1 MSFLDNSGDII
12 LDAVLTETGR
22 RRMAEGN
29 FKITKFALGDDEI
42 DYSLYNKNHPSGSA
56 YYDLEILQ
64 TPVFEAFTQV
74 NAGIN
79 YGLLPVTA
87 VDLLFLPTMKFNE
100 KALSDNGVTNISKN
114 SGVFYVTDTSN
125 NTGNTSGTDIGI
137 TLNAGSIDFMSGQ
150 SDGSYILIETG
161 LDTGAASVP
170 NGTADNRQSFLVAN
184 NLVDRSFRVYY
195 DSRFI
200 DIVNGPAAP
209 SPGTATSNKFNNAGN
224 DNALQASFSLG
235 SARAVSDNTIG
246 LENYVAANVAGVPN
260 LIVNNTSGNDT
271 SATFSVINGPRA
283 SVIALS
289 VHAKPGLSA
298 EYTLYGGT
306 TTVDSKSVQ
315 FIDTTVYV
323 QGLVS
328 SAQIQIP
335 IRIARLA

>member
-100 KALSDNGVTNISKN
+100 LSLSGLNNISKN
-114 SGVFYVTDTSN
+114 SGVFYVTDRSN
-125 NTGNTSGTDIGI
+125 DTGNNSGTSITETLKAGGNIGYM
-137 TLNAGSIDFMSGQ
+137 TGQ
-150 SDGSYILIETG
+150 SNGNYVLLETG

-170 NGTADNRQSFLVAN
+170 NGTADNRQSYLVAN
-184 NLVDRSFRVYY
+184 DLVDRSFRVYY

-200 DIVNGPAAP
+200 NVVSGQ
-209 SPGTATSNKFNNAGN
+209 SPNSSNNFNNSGN
-224 DNALQASFSLG
+224 DNALQASFNLER
-235 SARAVSDNTIG
+235 ARTVSDNTIG
-246 LENYVAANVAGVPN
+246 LDNYVAANVAGVAN
-260 LIVNNTSGNDT
+260 RIVNNTSGNDT
-271 SATFSVINGPRA
+271 AGALSVINGPRA

-289 VHAKPGLSA
+289 FAAKPGLSA

-306 TTVDSKSVQ
+306 TSIDSKSVQ
-315 FIDTTVYV
+315 YIDTTVYV

>member
-42 DYSLYNKNHPSGSA
+42 DYSLYNKNHASGSA

-100 KALSDNGVTNISKN
+100 KALSVNGVSNISKN
-114 SGVFYVTDTSN
+114 SGVFYVSDTSN
-125 NTGNTSGTDIGI
+125 NTGNDSGTDIGE
-137 TLNAGSIDFMSGQ
+137 TLKAGSIDFMSGQ

-170 NGTADNRQSFLVAN
+170 NGTDDNRQSYLVAN
-184 NLVDRSFRVYY
+184 NLVDRSFRIYY
-195 DSRFI
+195 DSRYI
-200 DIVNGPAAP
+200 DIVNGPAP
-209 SPGTATSNKFNNAGN
+209 SSATSGNKFNNTGN
-224 DNALQASFSLG
+224 NNDLQASFGLER
-235 SARAVSDNTIG
+235 ARPVSDNTIG
-246 LENYVAANVAGVPN
+246 LENYVAANVAGVQN

-271 SATFSVINGPRA
+271 AETFSVINGPRA

-315 FIDTTVYV
+315 YIDTTVYV

>member
-100 KALSDNGVTNISKN
+100 LSLSGLNNISKN
-114 SGVFYVTDTSN
+114 SGVFYVTDRSN
-125 NTGNTSGTDIGI
+125 DTGNNSGTSITETLKAGGNIGYM
-137 TLNAGSIDFMSGQ
+137 TGQ
-150 SDGSYILIETG
+150 SNGNYVLLETG

-170 NGTADNRQSFLVAN
+170 NGTADNRQSYLVAN
-184 NLVDRSFRVYY
+184 DLVDRSFRVYY

-200 DIVNGPAAP
+200 NVVNGPAP
-209 SPGTATSNKFNNAGN
+209 SSATTGNNFNNSGN
-224 DNALQASFSLG
+224 DNALQASFNLER
-235 SARAVSDNTIG
+235 ARMVSDNTIG
-246 LENYVAANVAGVPN
+246 LDNYVAANVAGVAN
-260 LIVNNTSGNDT
+260 RIVNNTSGNDT
-271 SATFSVINGPRA
+271 AGALSVINGPRA

-289 VHAKPGLSA
+289 FAAKPGLSA

-306 TTVDSKSVQ
+306 TSIDSKSVQ
-315 FIDTTVYV
+315 YIDTTVYV

>member
-87 VDLLFLPTMKFNE
+87 VDLLFLPTMNFNE
-100 KALSDNGVTNISKN
+100 LSLSGLNNISKN

-125 NTGNTSGTDIGI
+125 NTGITVSDDIGVVLTSG
-137 TLNAGSIDFMSGQ
+137 SIEFMTGQ
-150 SDGSYILIETG
+150 ADGNYILLETG
-161 LDTGAASVP
+161 LDTGASSVP
-170 NGTADNRQSFLVAN
+170 NGTADNRQSYLVVN
-184 NLVDRSFRVYY
+184 NLVDNTFRVYY
-195 DSRFI
+195 DSRF
-200 DIVNGPAAP
+200 VNAVGGQVRA
-209 SPGTATSNKFNNAGN
+209 SNNRFNNSGN
-224 DNALQASFSLG
+224 DNALQASFELK
-235 SARAVSDNTIG
+235 SAKSVSDNTIG
-246 LENYVAANVAGVPN
+246 LENYVAANVAGVEN
-260 LIVNNTSGNDT
+260 RIVNNTNGNDT
-271 SATFSVINGPRA
+271 SELFSVINGPRA
-283 SVIALS
+283 SVLALS
-289 VHAKPGLSA
+289 VKVKPGLSA

-306 TTVDSKSVQ
+306 TSIAGGTNNVQ
-315 FIDTTVYV
+315 YIDTTIYV

>member
-42 DYSLYNKNHPSGSA
+42 DYSLYNKNHASGSA

-100 KALSDNGVTNISKN
+100 LTLSGVTNITKN

-125 NTGNTSGTDIGI
+125 DIGVTSGTSI
-137 TLNAGSIDFMSGQ
+137 TKTLEAGSIGYMTGQ
-150 SDGSYILIETG
+150 SDGDYVLVETG

-170 NGTADNRQSFLVAN
+170 NGTADNRQSYLVAN
-184 NLVDRSFRVYY
+184 NLVDRSFRIYY
-195 DSRFI
+195 DSRYI
-200 DIVNGPAAP
+200 DIVNGPAP
-209 SPGTATSNKFNNAGN
+209 SSATSSNKFNNAGN
-224 DNALQASFSLG
+224 NNALQASFGLER
-235 SARAVSDNTIG
+235 ARPVSDNTIG
-246 LENYVAANVAGVPN
+246 LENYIAANVAGVEN

-271 SATFSVINGPRA
+271 AGSLSVINGPRA

-289 VHAKPGLSA
+289 IHAKPGLSA

-306 TTVDSKSVQ
+306 TTVDSKSLQ
-315 FIDTTVYV
+315 YIDTTVYV
-323 QGLVS
+323 QGMVS

>member
-100 KALSDNGVTNISKN
+100 LSLSGLNNISKN

-125 NTGNTSGTDIGI
+125 DTAITSGTSI
-137 TLNAGSIDFMSGQ
+137 TKTLEAGSIGYMTGQ
-150 SDGSYILIETG
+150 PDGDYVLLETG

-170 NGTADNRQSFLVAN
+170 NGTADNRQSYLVAN
-184 NLVDRSFRVYY
+184 DLVDRSFRVYY

-200 DIVNGPAAP
+200 NVVNGPAP
-209 SPGTATSNKFNNAGN
+209 SSATTGNNFNNSGN
-224 DNALQASFSLG
+224 DNALQASFNLER
-235 SARAVSDNTIG
+235 ARMVSDNTIG
-246 LENYVAANVAGVPN
+246 LDNYVAANVAGVAN
-260 LIVNNTSGNDT
+260 RIVNNTSGNDT
-271 SATFSVINGPRA
+271 AGALSVINGPRA

-289 VHAKPGLSA
+289 FAAKPGLSA

-306 TTVDSKSVQ
+306 TSIDSKSVQ
-315 FIDTTVYV
+315 YIDTTVYV

>member
-100 KALSDNGVTNISKN
+100 LSLSGLNNISKN
-114 SGVFYVTDTSN
+114 SGVFYVTDRSN
-125 NTGNTSGTDIGI
+125 DTGNNSGTSITETLKAGGNIGYM
-137 TLNAGSIDFMSGQ
+137 TGQ
-150 SDGSYILIETG
+150 SNGNYVLLETG

-170 NGTADNRQSFLVAN
+170 NGTADNRQSYLVAN
-184 NLVDRSFRVYY
+184 DLVDRSFRVYY

-200 DIVNGPAAP
+200 NVVSGQ
-209 SPGTATSNKFNNAGN
+209 SPNSSNNFNNSGN
-224 DNALQASFSLG
+224 DNALQASFNLER
-235 SARAVSDNTIG
+235 ARMVSDNTIG
-246 LENYVAANVAGVPN
+246 LDNYVAANVAGVAN
-260 LIVNNTSGNDT
+260 GIVNNTSGNDT
-271 SATFSVINGPRA
+271 AGALSVINGPRA

-289 VHAKPGLSA
+289 FAAKPGLSA

-306 TTVDSKSVQ
+306 TSIDSKSVQ
-315 FIDTTVYV
+315 YIDTTVYV

>member
-100 KALSDNGVTNISKN
+100 LSLSGLNNISKN
-114 SGVFYVTDTSN
+114 SGVFYVTDRSN
-125 NTGNTSGTDIGI
+125 DTGNNSGTSITETLKAGGNIGYM
-137 TLNAGSIDFMSGQ
+137 TGQ
-150 SDGSYILIETG
+150 SNGNYVLLETG

-170 NGTADNRQSFLVAN
+170 NGTADNRQSYLVAN
-184 NLVDRSFRVYY
+184 DLVDRSFRVYY

-200 DIVNGPAAP
+200 NVVNGPAP
-209 SPGTATSNKFNNAGN
+209 SSATTGNNFNNSGN
-224 DNALQASFSLG
+224 DNALQASFNLER
-235 SARAVSDNTIG
+235 ARMVSDNTIG
-246 LENYVAANVAGVPN
+246 LDNYVAANVAGVAN
-260 LIVNNTSGNDT
+260 GIVNNTSGNDT
-271 SATFSVINGPRA
+271 AGALSVINGPRA

-289 VHAKPGLSA
+289 FAAKPGLSA

-306 TTVDSKSVQ
+306 TSIDSKSVQ
-315 FIDTTVYV
+315 YIDTTVYV

>member
-87 VDLLFLPTMKFNE
+87 VDLLYLPTMKFNQLT
-100 KALSDNGVTNISKN
+100 LSGVNNISKN

-125 NTGNTSGTDIGI
+125 DTGVISGTNISK
-137 TLNAGSIDFMSGQ
+137 TLKADNILHMTGQ
-150 SDGSYILIETG
+150 SDGDYVLIETG
-161 LDTGAASVP
+161 LDTGTASVP

-184 NLVDRSFRVYY
+184 NLVDRNFRVYY

-200 DIVNGPAAP
+200 DIINGQIRD
-209 SPGTATSNKFNNAGN
+209 TNNKFNNAGN
-224 DNALQASFSLG
+224 DNALQASFSLEP
-235 SARAVSDNTIG
+235 ARAVSDNTIG
-246 LENYVAANVAGVPN
+246 LENYVAANVSAVEN
-260 LIVNNTSGNDT
+260 LVVNNTSGNDT
-271 SATFSVINGPRA
+271 AGILSVINGPRA

-315 FIDTTVYV
+315 YIDTTVYV